1 MLSVAEIMLIDV
13 KEHNDQQ
20 KLNSINVKLNE
31 PSYSPPSSLTVFSI
45 ANKHVPAAKS
55 ETINK

>member
-20 KLNSINVKLNE
+20 KLNSINVKLN
-31 PSYSPPSSLTVFSI
+31 
-45 ANKHVPAAKS
+45 
-55 ETINK
+55 